1 MSLLKQAL
9 PAVVQELRIHFCQSG
24 SSSAGAR
31 AFVMKN
37 YKALKAAN
45 PALPILVRECAGV
58 EPQAFAR
65 FEMGKEAKVALAGL
79 DEAAVA
85 KALETLAK

>member
-1 MSLLKQAL
+1 MSILKQAL
-9 PAVVQELRIHFCQSG
+9 PTVVQEIRIHFCQSG

-45 PALPILVRECAGV
+45 PSLPILVRECAGV
-58 EPQAFAR
+58 EPKAYAR
-65 FEMGKEAKVALAGL
+65 FEMGKESSVALAGL
-79 DEAAVA
+79 DEAGVT